1 MTWLLAMLGS
11 VGMWAGTNTGAE
23 NNKIVVASDIHVMA
37 PSLLPKGAETTE
49 AWTTYYAG
57 QRKML
62 QQSAAIFDQ
71 FVTNVLSQKPTAVFI
86 AGDLTKD
93 GEKDSHQYV
102 KNGLITLRENGI
114 KAFVIPG
121 NHDFDG
127 AGAPTQFNA
136 DGTTSDVDALAES
149 EFADFYTG
157 FGYGDEN
164 SEYDPNSLSYV
175 AEPMEGLALLAI
187 DSHTAS
193 ISEKTLEWLYTKAT
207 EKRNAGKQV
216 IAMMHH
222 PLFPHI
228 TGANMFIETYNI
240 KDYEDVRDSLINAG
254 VNVILTGHFHTS
266 DIAKDWKDDEGKAIY
281 DINTGSLISY
291 PCDYRI
297 LTRSAD
303 KATLDVATAS
313 IVPTGMT
320 ADECKTWLHAR
331 MKSIAT
337 KKMNDKAGAM
347 AAMAATYI
355 NNLAEFAANLFIL
368 HAEGDEN
375 ASTDRNGLESTYTT
389 YKSDQMYKMALN
401 IGGIEDASIYSILD
415 DKSNYG
421 NKTKENQTSD
431 RTLTIDLP
439 QTSTFKYTAKEKLTR
454 FEEILYFVG
463 AKSVISHTFDEAM
476 GEGTVVY
483 EGTVTALG
491 SNALLFNSELTGIV
505 IPEGVTK
512 LGFQSF
518 KGCSKLTNITLPKS
532 LTATENLVFD
542 GCSGL
547 AKGKLIVDDLAWW
560 CSINWGGPYSTPLF
574 YAKHLYSDED
584 TEITNLV
591 IPEGVANVGAYAFYH
606 CEGITSVS
614 FPSTLESIG
623 SNAFAYTGLTS
634 VDIPVGFTEIGEC
647 AFQHCAN
654 LISVTIPEGVTKIG
668 NAAFVHTGLTSLTL
682 PSTITSMMQ
691 SFYRCENLATLTLK
705 DGITTLGESF
715 YSCPALTSV
724 NIPGSV
730 KEIGSS
736 DFKGCT
742 GLTTVTLN
750 EGTEEVSFDG
760 CTNLETINFPS
771 TVKKVY
777 FRNCGKLE
785 TVTLQEGVERISS
798 FDGCSALKQI
808 NIPST
813 VTYVGTFRYCT
824 ALEKVIVADLAS
836 WCAARHYD
844 SYWYGPQKMAGKLYL
859 GTVESN
865 EEITNLVIPE
875 GVTKI
880 ADGAFIDV
888 TGITSI
894 VLPSTLVTWEN
905 SAFNNCTGV
914 EDVYCRANP
923 VMLSWSGS
931 ENNFKEAKATLMHVA
946 DADAWTAK
954 FPNANVTFVGG
965 LGDANGDDKTDI
977 ADVAEL
983 VNKLLDQPSATFNE
997 VNADVDGDGK
1007 VTVADLEALVS
1018 IILVK

>member
-93 GEKDSHQYV
+93 GEKVSHQYV

-121 NHDFDG
+121 NHDFGG
-127 AGAPTQFNA
+127 AGAPTQFNI
-136 DGTTSDVDALAES
+136 DGTTSGVDALAES

-240 KDYEDVRDSLINAG
+240 KGYEDVRDSLINAG

-320 ADECKTWLHAR
+320 AEKCKTWLQG
-331 MKSIAT
+331 KI
-337 KKMNDKAGAM
+337 K
-347 AAMAATYI
+347 
-355 NNLAEFAANLFIL
+355 NLAKSKISSYPAASYLSDDTKDSYAEMIANSYIL
-368 HAEGDEN
+368 HAEGDEHEN
-375 ASTDRNGLESTYTT
+375 AASTALLTQVDGDLLLKMLLGSSFHSMLE
-389 YKSDQMYKMALN
+389 
-401 IGGIEDASIYSILD
+401 

-454 FEEILYFVG
+454 FEEIQYFVG
-463 AKSVISHTFDEAM
+463 AKSVISHTFDEAT

-518 KGCSKLTNITLPKS
+518 KGCSKLADITLPKS
-532 LTATENLVFD
+532 LTATEGLVFD
-542 GCSGL
+542 GCSDL

-560 CSINWGGPYSTPLF
+560 CSVSWGGFYSTPLL
-574 YAKHLYSDED
+574 YAKHLYSDEN

-682 PSTITSMMQ
+682 PSTIRSMSQ
-691 SFYRCENLATLTLK
+691 SFYGCESLAELTLT

-715 YSCPALTSV
+715 YSCPALISV

-824 ALEKVIVADLAS
+824 ALEKVIVANLAS

-880 ADGAFIDV
+880 ADGAFIEV

-931 ENNFKEAKATLMHVA
+931 ENNFKDAKATLMHVA
-946 DADAWTAK
+946 DVDAWTAK

-1007 VTVADLEALVS
+1007 VTVADLEALVN